1 MRPSLDDEGARRSRW
16 GAQSSR
22 KSLEATALWQGPAAA
37 ALSSYRH
44 TPQTCCVSAVYL
56 TYVTYMRRGAPRLFM
71 AAEVSHVGAGV
82 SYIATEVSRVGA
94 GVSYIVTEVS
104 RVGCVGHGP
113 RFYLYL
119 CMYLCM
125 YLCTCLCMYLSVP
138 LQQRCLVSVASDT
151 ARGFTCIHVCICG

>member
-1 MRPSLDDEGARRSRW
+1 MYVDTCIHTYIHTYRWIDIDADIDTCKDMRVARAGGR
-16 GAQSSR
+16 GFVQ
-22 KSLEATALWQGPAAA
+22 LWT
-37 ALSSYRH
+37 Y
-44 TPQTCCVSAVYL
+44 AVDMLRICRISDVCDVY
-56 TYVTYMRRGAPRLFM
+56 APWRARLCM
-71 AAEVSHVGAGV
+71 AAEVSH
-82 SYIATEVSRVGA
+82 VGA

-151 ARGFTCIHVCICG
+151 ARGFTCIYVCICGWIYACIYLYLCN